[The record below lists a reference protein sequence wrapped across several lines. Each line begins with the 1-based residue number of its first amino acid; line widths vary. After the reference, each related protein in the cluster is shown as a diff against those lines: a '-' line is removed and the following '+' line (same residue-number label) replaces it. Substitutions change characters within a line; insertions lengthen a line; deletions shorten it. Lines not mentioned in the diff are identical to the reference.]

1 MTLFKT
7 YLQKKIK
14 QNMKEWK
21 SGRWVSQKQALA
33 VSYSQARSYMKR
45 RHRKSTRNNK
55 SLKHC
60 KKSLKHCKKSQTKC
74 KKSLKKCKKSLKKC
88 KLQK

>member
-45 RHRKSTRNNK
+45 RQRKSRRNYK
-55 SLKHC
+55 SLKLC
-60 KKSLKHCKKSQTKC
+60 KKSLKHCKRSLKHC
-74 KKSLKKCKKSLKKC
+74 KRSLKKYKSPK
-88 KLQK
+88 

>member
-21 SGRWVSQKQALA
+21 AGRWVSQKQALA
-33 VSYSQARSYMKR
+33 VSYSQAKSYMKKR
-45 RHRKSTRNNK
+45 RQRSKSK
-55 SLKHC
+55 LKQY
-60 KKSLKHCKKSQTKC
+60 KKSLKCKPR
-74 KKSLKKCKKSLKKC
+74 KK
-88 KLQK
+88 

>member
-7 YLQKKIK
+7 YLHKKIK

-21 SGRWVSQKQALA
+21 AGRWVSQKQALA
-33 VSYSQARSYMKR
+33 VSYSQARSYMKNR
-45 RHRKSTRNNK
+45 RQRSK
-55 SLKHC
+55 SLKQC
-60 KKSLKHCKKSQTKC
+60 KKSLKQCKKSLKQC

-88 KLQK
+88 KSQK

>member
-21 SGRWVSQKQALA
+21 AGRWVSQKQALA
-33 VSYSQARSYMKR
+33 VSYSQARSYMKNR
-45 RHRKSTRNNK
+45 RQRSK
-55 SLKHC
+55 SLKQC
-60 KKSLKHCKKSQTKC
+60 
-74 KKSLKKCKKSLKKC
+74 KSLKKCKKSLKQCKKSLKKC
-88 KLQK
+88 KSQK